1 MRAGEPPS
9 DDEQEGSLA
18 ALERLW
24 GRFRDDTTLL
34 RHGGRIAEVS
44 ATHYRVSGL
53 SQIARLGDIV
63 EHHSHAGTRSGE
75 IVQIARDEVVV
86 APFERSADAGIGD
99 AVFRRGPFTVG

>member
-44 ATHYRVSGL
+44 ATHYKVSGL

-63 EHHSHAGTRSGE
+63 EHRSHAGTRSGE

-86 APFERSADAGIGD
+86 APFERSA
-99 AVFRRGPFTVG
+99 